1 VYFLEKLRKVSVY
14 SKLNIL
20 FQGINFSFFLIILR
34 FFSIEEIGVITYNE
48 SFIILLSTFL
58 VFGLDNYLTR
68 YFLKFKKEQRRV
80 IFGTVLTITTSLLL
94 ITEIIFCI
102 LIWLIGQERIG
113 DFFFNISVQILM
125 LSSFVSALIQIQYS
139 LVRIQNDLKGY
150 ILNNIIQ
157 FVIKYVIILGYCILT
172 VFNVKAYFTGV
183 LIFNILCL
191 LYITYF
197 ISHQVAFSFRF
208 QSIKRIIGFSTPLMI
223 NNLISIGVVF
233 IERVLVKTLFGTS
246 ILGFFGFASKFSNA
260 ILSFHA
266 ALKVEYVPAIVKVHL
281 TGTDDAWKRIQK
293 LSIQNIKRLFF
304 ISLFVGILGIS
315 LYLITMP
322 ISVAGFF
329 ILAAVI
335 SQAFLNAIPLYCYP
349 NLFLRGKTI
358 FYFKS
363 QISLLFT
370 YLPLLGVLIYL
381 FDYYGFFTSLV
392 LRSSLYL
399 FILYIII
406 GKQEKINEKYN

>member
-1 VYFLEKLRKVSVY
+1 MFFLEKLRKVSVY

-20 FQGINFSFFLIILR
+20 FQGINFSFFFILLR
-34 FFSIEEIGVITYNE
+34 LFSIEEIGIISYNE
-48 SFIILLSTFL
+48 SFIVLLSTFL

-68 YFLKFKKEQRRV
+68 YFLKFNKEQRKV
-80 IFGTVLTITTSLLL
+80 IIGTVLTCTTSLVL
-94 ITEIIFCI
+94 ITEIVFCI

-113 DFFFNISVQILM
+113 DFFFNISVQILIF
-125 LSSFVSALIQIQYS
+125 SSFVSALIQIQYS
-139 LVRIQNDLKGY
+139 LVRIQNDLMAY
-150 ILNNIIQ
+150 ILNNVIQ
-157 FVIKYVIILGYCILT
+157 FVIKYVVILGYCILT

-183 LIFNILCL
+183 LIFNILCSI
-191 LYITYF
+191 YVTYV
-197 ISHQVAFSFRF
+197 ISHQVTFSFRF
-208 QSIKRIIGFSTPLMI
+208 QSIKRILGFSTPLMF

-233 IERVLVKTLFGTS
+233 IERVLVKTLFGAS
-246 ILGFFGFASKFSNA
+246 ILGFFGFASKLSNA

-266 ALKVEYVPAIVKVHL
+266 ALKVEYVPAILKVHL
-281 TGTDDAWKRIQK
+281 TGTDGARKLIQK
-293 LSIQNIKRLFF
+293 LSVQNIIWLFF
-304 ISLFVGILGIS
+304 VSLFVGILGIS

-322 ISVAGFF
+322 ILVTGFF

-335 SQAFLNAIPLYCYP
+335 LQAFLNAIPLYSFP

-381 FDYYGFFTSLV
+381 FDYYGFFASLV

-406 GKQEKINEKYN
+406 GKQEK